1 MDKIK
6 DDLDLWEKLIP
17 QVDGERGYDAGE
29 DAEEVG
35 LEGTDAAIGGIAVM
49 EIRGH
54 ELESGSPLFC
64 DGAAVFLA
72 VLVVD
77 DLVFNGVAK
86 FLENGHD
93 AVVRRN
99 AVLVIMGLEGLDE

>member
-1 MDKIK
+1 
-6 DDLDLWEKLIP
+6 
-17 QVDGERGYDAGE
+17 
-29 DAEEVG
+29 
-35 LEGTDAAIGGIAVM
+35 M

-99 AVLVIMGLEGLDE
+99 AVLVIMGLEGLDK